1 MERVCV
7 ASQISIAL
15 SRKAVRVIDLFHEWD
30 DDRSG
35 NISRAEFCKALP
47 TLGLEAPMSVIE
59 ELFDSWDPDRSGTLE
74 IKELQSQLR
83 RRDVELDAALRD
95 GAAGEIVLE
104 SKNKVA
110 LRKDKID
117 ANDSNLLQGLDL
129 DESSDK
135 SYAEQVGL
143 PV

>member
-1 MERVCV
+1 
-7 ASQISIAL
+7 
-15 SRKAVRVIDLFHEWD
+15 
-30 DDRSG
+30 
-35 NISRAEFCKALP
+35 
-47 TLGLEAPMSVIE
+47 MSVIE

-83 RRDVELDAALRD
+83 RRDVELNAALRA

-104 SKNKVA
+104 SKNKTS

-135 SYAEQVGL
+135 SYAEQVGFCLCSMACAADFWL
-143 PV
+143 PSLCCR

>member
-1 MERVCV
+1 MPKKE
-7 ASQISIAL
+7 I
-15 SRKAVRVIDLFHEWD
+15 
-30 DDRSG
+30 
-35 NISRAEFCKALP
+35 
-47 TLGLEAPMSVIE
+47 EA
-59 ELFDSWDPDRSGTLE
+59 LFDSWAPDGSGSLE
-74 IKELQSQLR
+74 LAEMQKQLR
-83 RRDVELDAALRD
+83 AGGGVKLDASLQP

-135 SYAEQVGL
+135 SYAEQVCL